1 MSNECLKGFENS
13 NIKKLRT
20 NPILKRRSFEKEFFH
35 LLSNDLNETRTWY
48 IYYHYKAAW
57 KALNQSHSLNHDGNK
72 SGKLSSER
80 VTDRQ
85 RKMASKTIASIIPS

>member
-1 MSNECLKGFENS
+1 MSAWKVLRTQKLKNS
-13 NIKKLRT
+13 RT
-20 NPILKRRSFEKEFFH
+20 NPILKRRSFEKEFFY

-48 IYYHYKAAW
+48 LYYHYKAAW

-80 VTDRQ
+80 VTDRH